1 MGDSTGKFTSDF
13 MRDIPRGVVSR
24 YLKQQNV
31 PQARWQVPENMLKSA
46 ALSYDPND
54 PGKKIL
60 IGALD
65 KKLIGIEDNRHILTA
80 AGSRSG
86 KSVTL
91 IGNLLFYRG
100 SILAT
105 DPKAELANITAK
117 RRAALGQKVYVLD
130 PFNYASDR
138 LAKFRAGY
146 NPLSVLNSG
155 SPTIIEDASLI
166 ADALVVQA
174 QSGSD
179 PHWDESAKNFI
190 EGLILQVA
198 TDTHYEGKRNLVT
211 VRDLIKTVMLP
222 VPDHEEKEEEQ
233 KQNEEPPCA
242 LEIEM
247 LENAVRLD
255 KDGATQDLANAIEGA
270 ARDFYE
276 KSDRERDSVLST
288 ARRHTKFLDYT
299 AMRKVLTQH
308 DFDLADLKRDKKG
321 VSIYLC
327 FPATRMEISNRWLR
341 LFINQL
347 LDAMER
353 EKTKPAAPV
362 LCCLDEFPI
371 LGYMRQLENA
381 AGQIASFD
389 VKLWVMLQDWN
400 QGKALYGERWE
411 TFTGNA
417 GILQFFGNNDLATTE
432 YICKRLGKTRVE
444 VARVGEVGKEQQ
456 ELGNSGKTSSVEL
469 HDLLT
474 PEEISRQF
482 ARHDRLKRQL
492 VLWAGYHPMIL
503 QRVEYY
509 DQVSAVHKVFKG
521 KFAAP

>member
-1 MGDSTGKFTSDF
+1 
-13 MRDIPRGVVSR
+13 MRDIPRGVASR

-31 PQARWQVPENMLKSA
+31 PQARWQVPGNMLKSA
-46 ALSYDPND
+46 ALSYDPNN

-60 IGALD
+60 VGALD
-65 KKLIGIEDNRHILTA
+65 KKLIGIEDNRHILTV

-105 DPKAELANITAK
+105 DPKAELANITAE

-138 LAKFRAGY
+138 LAKFRSGY
-146 NPLSVLNSG
+146 NPLSVLKPG

-174 QSGSD
+174 QSGGD

-198 TDTHYEGKRNLVT
+198 TDPNYEGKRNLVT

-222 VPDHEEKEEEQ
+222 LPEDPEEEGQ
-233 KQNEEPPCA
+233 ETNEEPPCA

-255 KDGATQDLANAIEGA
+255 KDEATQDLANTIEGA

-299 AMRKVLTQH
+299 AMRKTLSQH

-327 FPATRMEISNRWLR
+327 FPATRMEICNRWLR

-362 LCCLDEFPI
+362 LCCRKTEIYGHTFFVP
-371 LGYMRQLENA
+371 
-381 AGQIASFD
+381 
-389 VKLWVMLQDWN
+389 LQN
-400 QGKALYGERWE
+400 
-411 TFTGNA
+411 
-417 GILQFFGNNDLATTE
+417 
-432 YICKRLGKTRVE
+432 
-444 VARVGEVGKEQQ
+444 
-456 ELGNSGKTSSVEL
+456 
-469 HDLLT
+469 
-474 PEEISRQF
+474 
-482 ARHDRLKRQL
+482 LK
-492 VLWAGYHPMIL
+492 PT
-503 QRVEYY
+503 
-509 DQVSAVHKVFKG
+509 
-521 KFAAP
+521 